1 MNLRPLLLAFAL
13 AMPAIAL
20 AQVPAPA
27 MPAGVPVAQSILD
40 GYAGWYSTAAGIRLH
55 VWRDG
60 KGLRIQADGQD
71 AWSLV
76 AESETIFVV
85 PAIGERVT
93 FTHDA
98 ANRPTGLVLS
108 QSGSEIRAIRE

>member
-1 MNLRPLLLAFAL
+1 MLRPFLIGLAFVAT
-13 AMPAIAL
+13 PGF
-20 AQVPAPA
+20 AQQAQTA
-27 MPAGVPVAQSILD
+27 APAGVPVAQSILD
-40 GYAGWYSTAAGIRLH
+40 GYAGWYRTAAGIRLH
-55 VWRDG
+55 VWRDD
-60 KGLRIQADGQD
+60 KSLKVQADGQD

-85 PAIGERVT
+85 PALGARVT

-108 QSGSEIRAIRE
+108 QPGSDIRAIRE